1 MTNTWQDIKNANVV
15 LCMGDN
21 AAEAH
26 PCGFKWVI
34 EAKIE
39 NNAKLV
45 AVDPRFTRT
54 ASVADLYAPIRPGT
68 DIAFLSGVI
77 HFLLGKGAIQH
88 DYVRAYTNAS
98 LIVKEG
104 FGFEDGLFTGYDER
118 ARSYDKSSWDYELD
132 EQGYARI
139 DDTWQHPR
147 CVINLLRKHVDRY
160 TPEMVSRICGTPPD
174 KYLEICELIA
184 TTAAPDKALTS
195 LFALGWTQHS
205 VGAQNIRTMAM
216 VQLLLGNIGVA
227 GGGMNALRG
236 HSNIQGLTD
245 VGLLSAQMPGYLML
259 PKDGEATF
267 EQYMATRQFKPL
279 RPGQA
284 SYWQNYRKFFVSF
297 QKAIYGDAARAD
309 NGWAYDWLPKLDN
322 DGYDILRAFEMMVNG
337 EVNGY
342 VCQGFNPLQAFP
354 DRGKI
359 RRALRRL
366 KFLVTMD
373 PLDTETSR
381 FWQDFGPQNPSDP
394 ATIQT
399 EVFQL
404 PTTCF
409 AEENGSLVNSARWLQ
424 WHWKAADGP
433 GDARSDIWIMSGIF
447 HRMREMY
454 RKEGGAFPDPI
465 LNLAWN
471 YTNPASPNPEE
482 LAKDMNGRAL
492 ADLKDETGA
501 VTLRAGQ
508 LLDSYAQLRDD
519 GTTSSGCWIF
529 SGCYTE
535 QGNQMARRDAT
546 DPREQ
551 GIAPNWA
558 WAWPANR
565 RILYNRA
572 SADVAGNPWNP
583 ARPIIQW
590 NGSRWVGIDVPDYAP
605 TTKPSDAVGPF
616 IMNAEGVG
624 RLFARDQMVEGPF
637 PEHYEPFE
645 SPVPNVLHAKV
656 QSNPV
661 ARVFANDR
669 AAFGT
674 AQDFPYVATT
684 YRLTEH
690 FHFWT
695 KHALINAILQP
706 EEFIEIGEV
715 LAKEKGIE
723 QGGWVRV
730 SSKRGVVVC
739 KAYVTKRIRPMTVDG
754 KPTHVIGVPIHWG
767 FTGQA
772 RKGYGA
778 NTLTPSVGDANT
790 ETPEYK
796 AFLVNVEK
804 TSAPAPERA
813 ADV

>member
-15 LCMGDN
+15 LVMGGN

-39 NNAKLV
+39 NGAKLV
-45 AVDPRFTRT
+45 VVDPRFTRT
-54 ASVADLYAPIRPGT
+54 ASVADIYAPIRPGT
-68 DIAFLSGVI
+68 DIAFLNGVI
-77 HFLLGKGAIQH
+77 RYLLEKDAIQH
-88 DYVRAYTNAS
+88 DYVRSYTNAS

-104 FGFEDGLFTGYDER
+104 FGFEDGLFSGYNQEIN
-118 ARSYDKSSWDYELD
+118 SYDRSSWDYELD
-132 EQGYARI
+132 DQGFAKV
-139 DDTWQHPR
+139 DDTWRNPR
-147 CVINLLRKHVDRY
+147 CVMNLLRKHVDRY
-160 TPEMVSRICGTPPD
+160 TPEMVSRICGTPQGR
-174 KYLEICELIA
+174 YLQICELFA
-184 TTAAPDKALTS
+184 STAAPGKAMAS

-205 VGAQNIRTMAM
+205 VGSQNIRAMAM

-245 VGLLSAQMPGYLML
+245 VGLLSELMPGYLSL
-259 PKDGEATF
+259 PKETERTF
-267 EQYMATRQFKPL
+267 DDYMKKRRFKPL
-279 RPGQA
+279 RPGQT
-284 SYWQNYRKFFVSF
+284 SYWQNYHKFFVSF

-309 NGWAYDWLPKLDN
+309 NDWVYDWLPKLDVPM
-322 DGYDILRAFEMMVNG
+322 YDIIRAFEMMANG
-337 EVNGY
+337 HMNGY
-342 VCQGFNPLQAFP
+342 VCQGFNPMQAFP

-359 RRALRRL
+359 RHALGKL
-366 KFLVTMD
+366 KFLVTLD

-381 FWQDFGPQNPSDP
+381 FWQNFGAQNPSDP
-394 ATIQT
+394 ARIQT

-424 WHWKAADGP
+424 WHWKAADPP
-433 GDARSDIWIMSGIF
+433 GQAQSDIWIMAAIF

-465 LNLAWN
+465 LNLTWN
-471 YTNPASPNPEE
+471 YTNPIDPDPEE
-482 LAKDMNGRAL
+482 LAKEMNGRAL
-492 ADLKDETGA
+492 ADLKNADGA
-501 VTLRAGQ
+501 VTARSGQ
-508 LLDSYAQLRDD
+508 LLDGFAQLRDD
-519 GTTSSGCWIF
+519 GTTASGCWIF
-529 SGCYTE
+529 SGCFTE
-535 QGNQMARRDAT
+535 KGNQMARRDAT

-572 SADVAGNPWNP
+572 SADAAGKAWNP
-583 ARPIIQW
+583 EKPIIQW
-590 NGSRWVGIDVPDYAP
+590 DGNRWVGVDVPDYGP
-605 TTKPSDAVGPF
+605 TTKPTDSVGPF
-616 IMNAEGVG
+616 IMNAEGLG
-624 RLFARDQMVEGPF
+624 RLFARDQLADGPF

-645 SPVPNVLHAKV
+645 SPSENVLHPKV
-656 QSNPV
+656 RSNPA
-661 ARVFANDR
+661 ARVFADDR
-669 AAFGT
+669 AVFGT
-674 AQDFPYVATT
+674 AQEFPYVATT

-706 EEFIEIGEV
+706 EEFVEIGEA
-715 LAKEKGIE
+715 LAREKGIE
-723 QGGWVRV
+723 QGSWVRV
-730 SSKRGVVVC
+730 ASKRGAVVC
-739 KAYVTKRIRPMTVDG
+739 KAYVTKRIRPLAVNG
-754 KPTHVIGVPIHWG
+754 GSTHVIGVPLHWG

-790 ETPEYK
+790 QTPEFK
-796 AFLVNVEK
+796 AFLVNVERV
-804 TSAPAPERA
+804 SAPAA
-813 ADV
+813 